1 MDGSGAEDW
10 TRVGCRRLDGIGA
23 VLGLIGGFLVFG
35 VGVVWCCFWYLLV
48 EVGFGVWVG
57 G

>member
-1 MDGSGAEDW
+1 
-10 TRVGCRRLDGIGA
+10 GA

-35 VGVVWCCFWYLLV
+35 VGVVLVWYLLV